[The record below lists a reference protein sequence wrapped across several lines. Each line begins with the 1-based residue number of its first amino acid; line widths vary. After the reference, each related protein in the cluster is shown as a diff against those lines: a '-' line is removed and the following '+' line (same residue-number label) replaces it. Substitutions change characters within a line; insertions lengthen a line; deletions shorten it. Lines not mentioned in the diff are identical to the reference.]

1 MLSINVEILLYAVD
15 ILSFK
20 HVSIAQLIFLQE
32 FNNLHFGFVEANKD
46 FDRLAEYIVLD
57 SVFLKEKKVY
67 RYCVR

>member
-20 HVSIAQLIFLQE
+20 YISIAQLMFLQE

-46 FDRLAEYIVLD
+46 FDQLAEYIVLD